1 MSEDKLVWSDDAGG
15 KVTVKEEESGK
26 VQISAE
32 KKAEIQER
40 ILKQIAGELQLPAGK
55 VKTTMGLLDEG
66 NTIPFIARYRK
77 EMTGELDENQL
88 RDIEER
94 LNYLRNLEDRKMEV
108 VRLIDEQ
115 GKLTDELRMSIEGA
129 VKLQEIEDLYRPYR
143 QKRKTR
149 ASVAKEKGL
158 EPLAEWIMGQPKQGS
173 LDAEAAKYIDADK
186 GVSSAED
193 AIQGAMDIIAE
204 NIADE
209 AKLRAWVRKF
219 TFDQG
224 VLRAEAKDAAT
235 ESVYE
240 MYYAYQEPV
249 RKLPPHRILA
259 INRGEREEVLKVG
272 MDVPADR
279 VHEYIGRQL
288 VKGPSIVRDVL
299 IAVVEDAY
307 KRLIAPSIEREVRGE
322 LTEKGEEQA
331 ITIFA
336 ENLRNLLLQPP
347 VKGKVVLGVDPAFRT
362 GCKLAVVD
370 DTGKMLEIAV
380 TYPTPPNNKVA
391 EAKAKIK
398 QLISKHGVELI
409 VIGNG
414 TASRETETFI
424 AELIAEI
431 KERKLQYLIVSE
443 AGASVYS
450 ASKLA
455 QTEFPELDVAERSAI
470 SIARR
475 LQDPL
480 AELVKIEPKAI
491 GVGQYQHDVTQKRLD
506 ENLKAVVESA
516 VNHVGVDLNT
526 ASPSLLSYVSGVN
539 STLAKNIV
547 KYREENGKFSS
558 RQELQKVA
566 RLGAKAFEQC
576 AGFLRIGGGGNPLDN
591 TPIHPESYEVVDRLF
606 RELRLDLAQLGSQQL
621 RELLQQ
627 LEPAELAP
635 RLGVGVPT
643 LRDIIDSLQRP
654 GRDPREE
661 VPAPIFRTDVLQLE
675 DLAPGMELTGT
686 VRNVIDF
693 GAFVDIG
700 IKNDGLVHIS
710 QLSSS
715 FVKHPMDVVS
725 VGDIVKVWVLGV
737 DLKKGRVSLT
747 MKKPQ

>member
-1 MSEDKLVWSDDAGG
+1 MA
-15 KVTVKEEESGK
+15 KEQTIQTEQQEER
-26 VQISAE
+26 QAFELTAE
-32 KKAEIQER
+32 MKAAIQER
-40 ILKQIAGELQLPAGK
+40 ILKQIAAELQIGSGR
-55 VKTTMGLLDEG
+55 VKTTVGLLDEG

-94 LNYLRNLEDRKMEV
+94 LTYLRNLENRKLEV
-108 VRLIDEQ
+108 IRLIDEQ
-115 GKLTDELRMSIEGA
+115 GKLTGELRSAIEQA
-129 VKLQEIEDLYRPYR
+129 VKLQEVEDLYRPYR

-158 EPLAEWIMGQPKQGS
+158 EPLAQWIVSQPRQGDM
-173 LDAEAAKYIDADK
+173 LTEASKYINSDK
-186 GVSSAED
+186 GVQTAEE
-193 AIQGAMDIIAE
+193 AVQGAMDIIAE
-204 NIADE
+204 QVADD
-209 AKLRAWVRKF
+209 AKIRAWVRKY

-224 VLRAEAKDAAT
+224 ILRSEAKNAEL

-240 MYYAYQEPV
+240 MYYSYQEPV

-259 INRGEREEVLKVG
+259 INRGEREDVLKVTLE
-272 MDVPADR
+272 VPVERIHD
-279 VHEYIGRQL
+279 YIGKQL
-288 VKGPSIVRDVL
+288 LKGPSIVRDTL
-299 IAVVEDAY
+299 AAVVEDAY
-307 KRLIAPSIEREVRGE
+307 KRLLAPSIEREVRGE
-322 LTEKGEEQA
+322 MTEKAEEKA
-331 ITIFA
+331 IEVFA

-391 EAKAKIK
+391 EAKAVFKR
-398 QLISKHGVELI
+398 LIDAYGVELI

-414 TASRETETFI
+414 TASRETEQFV
-424 AELIAEI
+424 AGLIGEI
-431 KERKLQYLIVSE
+431 KQRKLAYLIVNE

-455 QTEFPELDVAERSAI
+455 QSEFPDLDVAERSAI

-475 LQDPL
+475 VQDPL

-491 GVGQYQHDVTQKRLD
+491 GVGQYQHDVSQKRL
-506 ENLKAVVESA
+506 EESLTFVVESA
-516 VNHVGVDLNT
+516 VNHVGVDVNT
-526 ASPSLLSYVSGVN
+526 ASPSLLSYVSGIN

-547 KYREENGKFSS
+547 KYRDENGKFEN
-558 RQELQKVA
+558 RQQLQKVP

-576 AGFLRIGGGGNPLDN
+576 VGFLRIPDGANPLDN
-591 TPIHPESYEVVDRLF
+591 TPIHPESYAVVDRLF
-606 RELRLDLAQLGSQQL
+606 KELKLELAKLGSE
-621 RELLQQ
+621 ELKSMLQR
-627 LEPAELAP
+627 LEPEELATK
-635 RLGVGVPT
+635 LGVGVPT
-643 LRDIIDSLQRP
+643 LRDILDSLLRP

-661 VPAPIFRTDVLQLE
+661 LEAPIFRTDVLQLE
-675 DLAPGMELTGT
+675 DLTPGMELKGT

-710 QLSSS
+710 QMSNSY
-715 FVKHPMDVVS
+715 VKHPMDVVS
-725 VGDIVKVWVLGV
+725 VGDVVTVWVLNI
-737 DLKKGRVSLT
+737 DTKKGRVGLT
-747 MKKPQ
+747 MKKP

>member
-1 MSEDKLVWSDDAGG
+1 MAQEQ
-15 KVTVKEEESGK
+15 TV
-26 VQISAE
+26 QAE
-32 KKAEIQER
+32 NEQSKAELTAEMKSAIQER
-40 ILKQIAGELQLPAGK
+40 IVKQIASELQIAVSR
-55 VKTTMGLLDEG
+55 VKTTVGLLDEG

-94 LNYLRNLEDRKMEV
+94 LTYLRNLEDRKLEV

-115 GKLTDELRMSIEGA
+115 GKLTDELRTAIEQS
-129 VKLQEIEDLYRPYR
+129 VKLQEVEDLYRPYR

-158 EPLAEWIMGQPKQGS
+158 EPLAEWILAQPKQGELLS
-173 LDAEAAKYIDADK
+173 EAAGYISEEK
-186 GVSSAED
+186 GVQTAEE
-193 AIQGAMDIIAE
+193 AVQGAMDIIAE
-204 NIADE
+204 QIADD
-209 AKLRAWVRKF
+209 AKIRAWVRRY
-219 TFDQG
+219 TFEQG
-224 VLRAEAKDAAT
+224 VLRTEAKDAQQ

-240 MYYAYQEPV
+240 MYYSYQEPV

-259 INRGEREEVLKVG
+259 VNRGEREEVLKVTL
-272 MDVPADR
+272 DVPVGR
-279 VHEYIGRQL
+279 IHEYIAKQIIQ
-288 VKGPSIVRDVL
+288 GPSVVQDTL
-299 IAVVEDAY
+299 QAVIEDAY
-307 KRLIAPSIEREVRGE
+307 KRLISSSIEREVRNE
-322 LTEKGEEQA
+322 MTEKAEEKA
-331 ITIFA
+331 IEVFA

-347 VKGKVVLGVDPAFRT
+347 VKGKVVLGVDPAYRT

-370 DTGKMLEIAV
+370 DTGKLLEIAV

-391 EAKAKIK
+391 EAKVIFGR
-398 QLISKHGVELI
+398 LIDKYGVELI

-414 TASRETETFI
+414 TASRETEQFV
-424 AELIAEI
+424 AELIGEL
-431 KERKLQYLIVSE
+431 KGRKLQYLIVSE

-455 QTEFPELDVAERSAI
+455 QTEFPDLDVAERSAI

-475 LQDPL
+475 VQDPL

-506 ENLKAVVESA
+506 ESLTFVVESV
-516 VNHVGVDLNT
+516 VNHVGVDVNT
-526 ASPSLLSYVSGVN
+526 ASPALLSYVSGVN

-547 KYREENGKFSS
+547 KYRDENGKFES
-558 RQELQKVA
+558 RKQLQKVP

-576 AGFLRIGGGGNPLDN
+576 AGFLRIPDGANPLDN
-591 TPIHPESYEVVDRLF
+591 TPIHPESYEVVDKLF
-606 RELRLDLAQLGSQQL
+606 RELKLELSQLGTA
-621 RELLQQ
+621 ELKEILGR
-627 LEPAELAP
+627 LEPEELA
-635 RLGVGVPT
+635 LKLDVGVPT
-643 LRDIIDSLQRP
+643 LRDILDSLQRP

-661 VPAPIFRTDVLQLE
+661 LPAPIFRTDVLQIE
-675 DLAPGMELTGT
+675 DLAPGMELKGT

-710 QLSSS
+710 QMSDS

-725 VGDIVKVWVLGV
+725 VGDVVTVWVLNV
-737 DLKKGRVSLT
+737 DVKKGRVGLT
-747 MKKPQ
+747 MKKPS

>member
-1 MSEDKLVWSDDAGG
+1 MSMSKDEVLQLEDNKAG
-15 KVTVKEEESGK
+15 TELNEEM
-26 VQISAE
+26 
-32 KKAEIQER
+32 KAAIQER
-40 ILKQIAGELQLPAGK
+40 ILKQIAGELQLAAAK
-55 VKTTMGLLDEG
+55 VRITVGLLDEG

-94 LNYLRNLEDRKMEV
+94 LAYLRNLESRKLEV
-108 VRLIDEQ
+108 IRLIAEQ
-115 GKLTDELRMSIEGA
+115 DKLTDELKLAIEKS
-129 VKLQEIEDLYRPYR
+129 VKLQELEDLYRPYR

-158 EPLAEWIMGQPKQGS
+158 EPLATWMLAQPRQGD
-173 LDAEAAKYIDADK
+173 LRAEAGKYINEDK
-186 GVSSAED
+186 GVKTADE

-204 NIADE
+204 QIADD
-209 AKLRAWVRKF
+209 AKIRAWIRQY
-219 TFDQG
+219 TYDQG
-224 VLRAEAKDAAT
+224 IVRTEAKDAEQ

-240 MYYAYQEPV
+240 MYYSYQEPV

-259 INRGEREEVLKVG
+259 INRGEREDVLKVSLE
-272 MDVPADR
+272 VQTDR
-279 VHEYIGRQL
+279 IHDYIGRQM
-288 VKGPSIVRDVL
+288 VKGASVVKDTLV
-299 IAVVEDAY
+299 AVIEDAY
-307 KRLIAPSIEREVRGE
+307 KRLLAPSIEREVRNE
-322 LTEKGEEQA
+322 MTEKAEEKA
-331 ITIFA
+331 IEVFA
-336 ENLRNLLLQPP
+336 ENLRNLLLQAPI
-347 VKGKVVLGVDPAFRT
+347 KGKVVLGVDPAYRT

-391 EAKAKIK
+391 EAKAKFRK
-398 QLISKHGVELI
+398 LIDTYGVELI

-414 TASRETETFI
+414 TASRETEQFV
-424 AELIAEI
+424 AELIGEI
-431 KERKLQYLIVSE
+431 KERRLQYLIVNE

-455 QTEFPELDVAERSAI
+455 QTEFPDLDVAERSAI

-506 ENLKAVVESA
+506 ESLTFVVESA
-516 VNHVGVDLNT
+516 VNHVGVDVNT
-526 ASPSLLSYVSGVN
+526 ASPSLLSYVSGIN

-547 KYREENGKFSS
+547 KYREDNGKFIS
-558 RQELQKVA
+558 RAQLQKVP
-566 RLGAKAFEQC
+566 RLGAKAYEQC
-576 AGFLRIGGGGNPLDN
+576 AGFLRISEGKNPLDN
-591 TPIHPESYEVVDRLF
+591 TPIHPESYDVVDKLF
-606 RELRLDLAQLGSQQL
+606 GELKLKLSQLGSQ
-621 RELLQQ
+621 ELKDMLQHV
-627 LEPAELAP
+627 EPAELAVK
-635 RLGVGVPT
+635 LGVGVPT
-643 LRDIIDSLQRP
+643 LRDILDSLQRP
-654 GRDPREE
+654 GRDPRDEL
-661 VPAPIFRTDVLQLE
+661 PAPIFRTDVLQIE
-675 DLAPGMELTGT
+675 DLAPGMELQGT

-710 QLSSS
+710 QLSDS

-725 VGDIVKVWVLGV
+725 VGDTVTVWVLSV

-747 MKKPQ
+747 MKKP

>member
-1 MSEDKLVWSDDAGG
+1 MAQEQ
-15 KVTVKEEESGK
+15 TV
-26 VQISAE
+26 QAE
-32 KKAEIQER
+32 NEQSKAELTAEMKSAIQER
-40 ILKQIAGELQLPAGK
+40 IVKQIASELQIAVSR
-55 VKTTMGLLDEG
+55 VKTTVGLLDEG

-94 LNYLRNLEDRKMEV
+94 LTYLRNLEDRKLEV

-115 GKLTDELRMSIEGA
+115 GKLTDELRTAIEQS
-129 VKLQEIEDLYRPYR
+129 VKLQEVEDLYRPYR

-158 EPLAEWIMGQPKQGS
+158 EPLAEWILAQPKQGELLS
-173 LDAEAAKYIDADK
+173 EAAGYISEEK
-186 GVSSAED
+186 GVQTAEE
-193 AIQGAMDIIAE
+193 AVQGAMDIIAE
-204 NIADE
+204 QIADD
-209 AKLRAWVRKF
+209 AKIRAWVRRY
-219 TFDQG
+219 TFEQG
-224 VLRAEAKDAAT
+224 VLRTEAKDAQQ

-240 MYYAYQEPV
+240 MYYSYQEPV

-259 INRGEREEVLKVG
+259 VNRGEREEVLKV
-272 MDVPADR
+272 MLDVPVER
-279 VHEYIGRQL
+279 IHEYIAKQIIQ
-288 VKGPSIVRDVL
+288 GPSVVQDTL
-299 IAVVEDAY
+299 QAVIEDAY
-307 KRLIAPSIEREVRGE
+307 KRLISSSIEREVRNE
-322 LTEKGEEQA
+322 MTEKAEEKA
-331 ITIFA
+331 IEVFA

-347 VKGKVVLGVDPAFRT
+347 VKGKVVLGVDPAYRT

-370 DTGKMLEIAV
+370 DTGKLLEIAV

-391 EAKAKIK
+391 EAKVIFGR
-398 QLISKHGVELI
+398 LIDKYGVELI

-414 TASRETETFI
+414 TASRETEQFV
-424 AELIAEI
+424 AELIGEL
-431 KERKLQYLIVSE
+431 KGRKLQYLIVSE

-455 QTEFPELDVAERSAI
+455 QTEFPDLDVAERSAI

-475 LQDPL
+475 VQDPL

-506 ENLKAVVESA
+506 ESLTFVVESV
-516 VNHVGVDLNT
+516 VNHVGVDVNT
-526 ASPSLLSYVSGVN
+526 ASPALLSYVSGVN

-547 KYREENGKFSS
+547 KYRDENGKFES
-558 RQELQKVA
+558 RKQLQKVP

-576 AGFLRIGGGGNPLDN
+576 AGFLRIPDGANPLDN
-591 TPIHPESYEVVDRLF
+591 TPIHPESYEVVDKLF
-606 RELRLDLAQLGSQQL
+606 RELKLELSQLGTA
-621 RELLQQ
+621 ELKEILGR
-627 LEPAELAP
+627 LEPEELA
-635 RLGVGVPT
+635 LKLDVGVPT
-643 LRDIIDSLQRP
+643 LRDILDSLQRP

-661 VPAPIFRTDVLQLE
+661 LPAPIFRTDVLQIE
-675 DLAPGMELTGT
+675 DLAPGMELKGT

-710 QLSSS
+710 QMSDS

-725 VGDIVKVWVLGV
+725 VGDVVTVWVLNV
-737 DLKKGRVSLT
+737 DVKKGRVGLT
-747 MKKPQ
+747 MKKPS